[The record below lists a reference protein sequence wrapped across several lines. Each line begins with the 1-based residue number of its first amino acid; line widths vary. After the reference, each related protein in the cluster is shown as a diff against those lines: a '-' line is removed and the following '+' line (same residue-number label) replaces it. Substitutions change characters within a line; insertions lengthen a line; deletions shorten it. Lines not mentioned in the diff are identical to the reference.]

1 MPRAFCLAIAGLVLA
16 GSWLLWFATR
26 WGIGLY
32 TDSIVYVG
40 TARSILA
47 GTGVSYFNDIGQF
60 APVIQYPPLYPAIVA
75 AASLTGLDALDS
87 ARWLSILCYGANAL
101 LVADI
106 VYNASSS
113 AYAALLAALLS
124 LTAFPMVYIH
134 SQALTEPIFIFLV
147 FLGFALLERYLDR
160 PRLWLLLCCALCM
173 GISCLV
179 RYVGI
184 AFVITGALV
193 VLFLGGGNWLRRFID
208 TIKFGIV
215 SSLPLAAWAV
225 RNVLSAGNPVNRT
238 FSFHPPPPK
247 DFLPLIDTMAQWLLP
262 IAIVEGMPWL
272 GWLVIGLTFA
282 SFVCLARKTD
292 LSRSNLLRL
301 ILYCVSG
308 YMLFLL
314 VSWTFNDQ
322 PLYFDT
328 RTMALP
334 YVGLMI
340 LAVCIISGRLRRA
353 AWPAKSWRRFGVNCA
368 LIVVIALST
377 INSVLWLQQSY
388 GNGIGYA
395 TEPWRN
401 SELLKYVK
409 ATDEPRSIYSNA
421 PDFIFTLTGKAAM
434 MIPHKIHPW
443 TKQPNNQWPG
453 EIAAMRETLS
463 QRNGVLVYFNGEERL
478 WYLPSENELKTNLP
492 LQIMKTATDGRIY
505 SLKNVAALSHK
516 R

>member
-47 GTGVSYFNDIGQF
+47 GMGVSYFNDMGQF
-60 APVIQYPPLYPAIVA
+60 APVIQYPPLYPAMVA

-87 ARWLSILCYGANAL
+87 ARWLSIICYGANAL

-160 PRLWLLLCCALCM
+160 PRLWLLLCCALCI
-173 GISCLV
+173 GVSCLV

-184 AFVITGALV
+184 AFVLTGAFV
-193 VLFLGGGNWLRRFID
+193 VLFLGGDSWLRRFVD
-208 TIKFGIV
+208 TIQFGIV

-247 DFLPLIDTMAQWLLP
+247 DFLPLMDTMAQWLLP
-262 IAIVEGMPWL
+262 IAIVEGAPWL
-272 GWLVIGLTFA
+272 GWLVVGLTFA
-282 SFVCLARKTD
+282 MLVCWARKTD

-314 VSWTFNDQ
+314 ISWTFNDQ

-340 LAVCIISGRLRRA
+340 LTVCIISGRLRHVT
-353 AWPAKSWRRFGVNCA
+353 WPAKSWRRFGVNCA

-377 INSVLWLQQSY
+377 INSVLWLRQSY
-388 GNGIGYA
+388 VDGIGYA
-395 TEPWRN
+395 TELWRS
-401 SELLKYVK
+401 SELLRYVK
-409 ATDEPRSIYSNA
+409 AAAESRPIYSNV
-421 PDFIFTLTGKAAM
+421 PDFIYTLTGKTATM
-434 MIPHKIHPW
+434 VPHKIHPW
-443 TKQPNNQWPG
+443 TKQPNNQWAR
-453 EIAAMRETLS
+453 EIAAMGERLN
-463 QRNGVLVYFNGEERL
+463 QPNAVLIYFNGEGRL
-478 WYLPSENELKTNLP
+478 WYLPSAKELEKYLP
-492 LQIMKTATDGRIY
+492 LQVLKTATDGKIY
-505 SLKNVAALSHK
+505 SLKQGLATSQN
-516 R
+516 